1 LNGSTSGYTQ
11 IQAAATAANNTLTLP
26 NSGTNLLSDATLPTT
41 TPTNGQIPIG
51 NGTTYVPATITAGSN
66 ITVTN
71 GAGTITIAASA
82 TSPQVY
88 SQLFTA
94 SGTWTAPTGVT
105 RVRVWCVGGGAG
117 AALFPSGCPVMGFG
131 GAGGVSVGVYTV
143 SPGTGYTV
151 TIGAGGAGVSSSTN
165 ITGGPGGTTSFGGVI
180 SATGGSGGNSQG
192 NGFVTNGSTGAG
204 SSGTVYNSSAV
215 SGSQA
220 ATYIPASI
228 GPVNMSTALY
238 AYAPTATAVAASGQ
252 YGAGN
257 GGSGTISPSKGGVG
271 GMVYLEWVQ

>member
-1 LNGSTSGYTQ
+1 MSISRYLSIFADFLNSSGVLGISGGGTGLTSTPS
-11 IQAAATAANNTLTLP
+11 
-26 NSGTNLLSDATLPTT
+26 
-41 TPTNGQIPIG
+41 NGQLDIG
-51 NGTTYVPATITAGSN
+51 NGTGFTRATISAGTGIS
-66 ITVTN
+66 VTN
-71 GAGTITIAASA
+71 GAGTISIASSA

-105 RVRVWCVGGGAG
+105 RVRVWCVGAGAG
-117 AALFPSGCPVMGFG
+117 GSLYTGACGGLAYG

-151 TIGAGGAGVSSSTN
+151 TVGAGGAGVSNT
-165 ITGGPGGTTSFGGVI
+165 TGGSGGTTSFGGVI
-180 SATGGSGGNSQG
+180 SATGGSGGNSAG
-192 NGFVTNGSTGAG
+192 GTLTNGSSGAG
-204 SSGTVYNSSAV
+204 SSGTVYNSSVV
-215 SGSQA
+215 SGGQA
-220 ATYIPASI
+220 AYIPASI

-257 GGSGTISPSKGGVG
+257 GGSGSNPPSKGGVG
-271 GMVYLEWVQ
+271 GIIYLEWNQ